1 MIKGI
6 IFDMD
11 GLMIDSETVTFNSYI
26 NVLKTYG
33 LDFNLD
39 MYKCLL
45 GKNAQNARD
54 HLIKWYGEDF
64 PLQEAWDKIYNG
76 VQVELKKAVPL
87 KKGLLELLEYL
98 KKNDYKMVIATGSVR
113 WRVSEIMNSAKLT
126 SYFMDMVCSEDVEI
140 GKPNPEVFLKAS
152 AKMNLDPSEV
162 LVLEDSESGILAA
175 HNGNMKVICI
185 PDMKYP
191 EDIYVEKATG
201 IFSSLEE
208 VIPYLE
214 AQKNVTL

>member
-45 GKNAQNARD
+45 GKNAQNARN
-54 HLIKWYGEDF
+54 HLIKWYGQDF
-64 PLQEAWDKIYNG
+64 PLQEVWDKIYSG

-87 KKGLLELLEYL
+87 KKGLLELLQYL
-98 KKNDYKMVIATGSVR
+98 QENNYKMSIATGSVR
-113 WRVSEIMNSAKLT
+113 WRVEEIMNSANIA
-126 SYFMDMVCSEDVEI
+126 SYFCGMVCSEEVQN
-140 GKPNPEVFLKAS
+140 GKPNPEVFLKACK
-152 AKMNLDPSEV
+152 KMELDPSEV

-191 EDIYVEKATG
+191 EKEYEEKA
-201 IFSSLEE
+201 IVYESLLD
-208 VIPYLE
+208 VIEYL
-214 AQKNVTL
+214 KNNNSN